1 MSKILDLMFGL
12 TGNASEKTVTA
23 QVTPS
28 LDDNSKLLATTEF
41 LRQQFTGTGKHS
53 IAGNGY
59 QKLPGGLI
67 IQWGTSANIV
77 GGASENIVFPIPM
90 PTAVLQVLL
99 STQSLVNSTT
109 PIVGGWQLDAGSSL
123 AQFTL
128 RNISTGTA
136 QFSWL
141 AIGY

>member
-12 TGNASEKTVTA
+12 TANAPAKTVTA
-23 QVTPS
+23 QVTPA

-41 LRQQFTGTGKHS
+41 LRQQFTGTGKRS

-67 IQWGTSANIV
+67 IQWGTTSNIT
-77 GGASENIVFPIPM
+77 GGSFGDVTMPIPM
-90 PTAVLQVLL
+90 PTAVLQVMVT
-99 STQSLVNSTT
+99 TQAFVDSTT
-109 PIVGGWQLDAGSSL
+109 PIVGGWQLDPGSST
-123 AQFTL
+123 AKF
-128 RNISTGTA
+128 RIHNISSGTA